1 MVILAFI
8 GIGLLAGTLAASLG
22 IGGGIV
28 YVPALVSL
36 FGFVQHDAQGTSL
49 AVIIP
54 TTIVAAVVHGRAN
67 RVIWRI
73 AVPLGIGGIIGGLL
87 GGTTAQA
94 LSAPV
99 LRKMFA
105 VFLVI
110 SAFRMLAKTRRRSHE
125 SPAG

>member
-1 MVILAFI
+1 MAVVAFI
-8 GIGLLAGTLAASLG
+8 GIGLVAGALAASLG
-22 IGGGIV
+22 IGGGVV

-36 FGFVQHDAQGTSL
+36 FAFGQHDAQGTSL

-54 TTIVAAVVHGRAN
+54 TAIVAAVVHSRAGRVVWPVA
-67 RVIWRI
+67 I
-73 AVPLGIGGIIGGLL
+73 PLGIGGIIGGFL
-87 GGTTAQA
+87 GGTTAQI

-99 LRKMFA
+99 LRRLFA

-125 SPAG
+125 TPAT